1 MNRFSLRGTVLTF
14 AGLVI
19 VLPQPVTAQRLA
31 DYELVAT
38 PTPTVVIPTRST
50 VEFQRE
56 TKRTYWL
63 EGGVVGG
70 AFTGLIGVALAGA
83 CPSNTGSCPSNPV
96 LGFVIGAVPG
106 FILGGLLGD
115 MIEKEPK
122 PSPPQ

>member
-1 MNRFSLRGTVLTF
+1 MNRFSVRGTVLTF

-19 VLPQPVTAQRLA
+19 ALPQPVAAQRLA
-31 DYELVAT
+31 DYALVAT
-38 PTPTVVIPTRST
+38 RPPTVVIPALST
-50 VEFQRE
+50 VGFQRDK
-56 TKRTYWL
+56 KRTHWL
-63 EGGVVGG
+63 EGGIVGG

-83 CPSNTGSCPSNPV
+83 CPPNTGSCPSNPV